1 MKIQKEKDT
10 DIQKEKDTDIQV
22 EKWLEFKNNLVFIY
36 KFI

>member
-36 KFI
+36 KCI